1 MSRGLVTRWA
11 LDIGLA
17 SGLLVALAVVAAVEP
32 SSTPPSLPD
41 SLSVAVV
48 PRSSE
53 IEIPPL
59 PPLSITFDDLR
70 PDKEVPPP
78 PLPPQPPQ
86 LPEEIPSPPQ
96 PFEDKVDQTRLLGIG
111 FSGLRT
117 YGLVR
122 IGKSLED
129 DKKLTFDQFG
139 RTNHTAV
146 MVDNLVLP
154 FFHPNHGR
162 VVKNLDSDGKTDAI
176 SSDKLKGDNKKEVDK
191 LATDGPYVVQWESGG
206 VLFEQRV
213 EYEAGLVSRKIDTLR
228 IRYTLTNIDTR
239 PHKAGM
245 RLMIDTYIGSND
257 GVPFFIPG
265 QKKVIDKP
273 IEIPK
278 KDVPDHILALE
289 RNDLGDPTMTVVQIG
304 LAPPQG
310 SAAERPDAVAITQ
323 WPGDRLAAARDPE
336 YPFAAVEWLDKRWQW
351 PLAKSFNRDSAIVLA
366 YLPATIAPNKQRVF
380 EYTYGLGSL
389 SGQNPELNLAAYGP
403 FVPGKPFRVSA
414 FVKNPKPG
422 QTVTLD
428 LPKGLSLDKDDPPV
442 KPVEIQAGVTITKVD
457 WLVTP
462 SDEFGGKAKLTA
474 TLSGAA
480 KPETYTI
487 VVHNPRPALQPVVV
501 SGTPAPEA
509 VVRVTAAVF
518 NSKVGTTTTLELPA
532 GVTFEPG
539 SVALQ
544 PVPPGSVVQA
554 SWLVR
559 LPTAAVGDLPVTVR
573 MANPTATVAG
583 VIRVPPT
590 VPKLATLR
598 VDGTPQAGG
607 VLRITAQVA
616 NPAAGGTVDLKLPPG
631 FALSPS
637 DQKESQPTP
646 TGRVA
651 PVSWIVRVAPGRVGP
666 ATVVVR
672 LSPQGQEESKTV
684 EVAPATPHLIARP
697 ATDAPATPGRP
708 FWIVARV
715 FHPPERLKATL
726 TLPPGVSLAG
736 GKPPEVVMEGKT
748 AEGVPYAEAAWP
760 VTLDEFVRQAV
771 EFKVTVPGVGTQPIE
786 VKCERGSVIR

>member
-11 LDIGLA
+11 LDVGLA
-17 SGLLVALAVVAAVEP
+17 SGLLAALAVVAAVEP
-32 SSTPPSLPD
+32 SSAPPTLPD
-41 SLSVAVV
+41 NFSVAAV
-48 PRSSE
+48 PHSTEAE
-53 IEIPPL
+53 IPDLPPL
-59 PPLSITFDDLR
+59 PISFDDLR
-70 PDKEVPPP
+70 PDKELPPE

-96 PFEDKVDQTRLLGIG
+96 PFEDKVDPTKLLGIG

-122 IGKSLED
+122 LGKSQEEN
-129 DKKLTFDQFG
+129 KKLIFDQFG
-139 RTNHTAV
+139 HTNHTAV
-146 MVDNLVLP
+146 MIDNVVLP
-154 FFHPNHGR
+154 FFHPIYGR
-162 VVKNLDSDGKTDAI
+162 VVKNLDSDGKVDAI
-176 SSDKLKGDNKKEVDK
+176 SSDKLKGDNKTEAGK
-191 LATDGPYVVQWESGG
+191 LSNNGPYIVQWESRG

-213 EYEAGLVSRKIDTLR
+213 DREAGLVSRKMDTLR

-273 IEIPK
+273 VEIPK
-278 KDVPDHILALE
+278 KDVPDYILALE

-304 LAPPQG
+304 LTPPQG
-310 SAAERPDAVAITQ
+310 SATERPDAIAITQ
-323 WPGDRLAAARDPE
+323 WPGIPAYAALNPTN
-336 YPFAAVEWLDKRWQW
+336 PFAAVEWLDNKWHW
-351 PLAKSFNRDSAIVLA
+351 PLAKSFNGDSAIVLA
-366 YLPATIAPNKQRVF
+366 YLPATIAPGKQRVF

-428 LPKGLSLDKDDPPV
+428 LPDGLSLDKEDPQV

-487 VVHNPRPALQPVVV
+487 VVPNPRPALQPVLVT
-501 SGTPAPEA
+501 GTPAPGA

-532 GVTFEPG
+532 GATFEPG

-544 PVPPGSVVQA
+544 PVSPGSVVQA

-559 LPTAAVGDLPVTVR
+559 LPPDAVGDLPVTVR
-573 MANPTATVAG
+573 MANPAATVVG

-590 VPKLATLR
+590 VPKLAPLR

-616 NPAAGGTVDLKLPPG
+616 NPAAGGTVELRLPPG
-631 FALSPS
+631 FALSPP

-646 TGRVA
+646 TGNR

-666 ATVVVR
+666 ATVAVR

-726 TLPPGVSLAG
+726 TLPPDVSLAG
-736 GKPPEVVMEGKT
+736 GKAPEVPMEGKT

-760 VTLDEFVRQAV
+760 VTLDAFGGPVI
-771 EFKVTVPGVGTQPIE
+771 EFKVTVPGVGTQSVE